1 MSTTTTEP
9 ILTRANIEDVLLAI
23 LPILAGPTGTAVIN
37 LTGLVPG
44 IPGFVL
50 AVIVASLVKSA
61 IGISADDHSYED
73 WLNFGITLVGAIGAG
88 LTGNSSLALYG
99 VVIGFVAKALPS
111 LANGLNVEDGA
122 LVLGAVLAG
131 IGGSSIVSGNEATAL
146 TNLGLL
152 IATLGKSWPSLA
164 SGGLAGLPAPV
175 APSPAPAATTG
186 A

>member
-61 IGISADDHSYED
+61 IGISAEDHAYED
-73 WLNFGITLVGAIGAG
+73 WLREYY
-88 LTGNSSLALYG
+88 SEQHE
-99 VVIGFVAKALPS
+99 KARQ
-111 LANGLNVEDGA
+111 
-122 LVLGAVLAG
+122 
-131 IGGSSIVSGNEATAL
+131 
-146 TNLGLL
+146 
-152 IATLGKSWPSLA
+152 
-164 SGGLAGLPAPV
+164 
-175 APSPAPAATTG
+175 TTQVCR
-186 A
+186 AFS